1 MKPSD
6 IVIGQKYYRI
16 NEDDDKI
23 IYLGIGQKEDIKNSQ
38 GCVIAAK
45 DIKKNLIIFESKQF
59 PRSVGR
65 IVLRPGHKD
74 ALKGFWDTI
83 QELED

>member
-6 IVIGQKYYRI
+6 IVIGQKYFRI
-16 NEDDDKI
+16 NEDSDKV

-38 GCVIAAK
+38 GCVIATK
-45 DIKKNLIIFESKQF
+45 DIKQNLIIFDSKQF
-59 PRSVGR
+59 PKSIGR
-65 IVLRPGHKD
+65 IVLKPGHKD